1 MSRPIC
7 LAISGISSG
16 RGWWWSAHIGW
27 LANMASSISQYFFCS
42 AAASRALA
50 ANSEF

>member
-1 MSRPIC
+1 MSRPTC
-7 LAISGISSG
+7 LAISGIIRARVVVVG
-16 RGWWWSAHIGW
+16 PLGW

-50 ANSEF
+50 ANSEFW